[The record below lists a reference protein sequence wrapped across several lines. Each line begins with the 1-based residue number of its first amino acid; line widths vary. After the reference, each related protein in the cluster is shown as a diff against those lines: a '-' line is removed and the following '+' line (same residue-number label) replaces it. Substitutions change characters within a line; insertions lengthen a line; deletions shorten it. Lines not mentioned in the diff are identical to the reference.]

1 MHIICIGIIIGTLTL
16 MISCGKEAPEE
27 EALPQPEEQ
36 PAEPTITPEE
46 KRDSLE
52 DMTGEIITEPRAP
65 WEVPGDRIY
74 ELQVVASRDYS
85 KIFELKEKLEQ
96 LGYDV
101 KITTTQKNGETFYRL
116 RMKGLYTQ
124 SEAEKLG
131 EQLKSQVPA
140 VKDYW
145 IAKVK

>member
-1 MHIICIGIIIGTLTL
+1 ML

-36 PAEPTITPEE
+36 PAEPTITPEG
-46 KRDSLE
+46 KGDSLE
-52 DMTGEIITEPRAP
+52 GMVIEPGETITEQRAP

-116 RMKGLYTQ
+116 RMEGLYTQ